1 MNANTAFDLA
11 GFTRAT
17 EERNAE
23 TLLGSYA
30 DDAEVTIVDRNH
42 PPKSP
47 QVLKGKDQIRPWL
60 EDTYSRDMTH
70 RVVDPVVGGDRV
82 ALTTLCRYPDGTN
95 VWCACTADISGGLIT
110 RQNVVQV
117 WDE

>member
-42 PPKSP
+42 PPRSP
-47 QVLKGKDQIRPWL
+47 QVLTGKDQIRPWL

-70 RVVDPVVGGDRV
+70 RVVDPVVGEDRV
-82 ALTTLCRYPDGTN
+82 ALTTLCRYPDGTT
-95 VWCACTADISGGLIT
+95 VWCACTADISAGLIT